1 VELRRQQKAQNS
13 REMRAF
19 PVHLATIIALRDPKT
34 LADFRTSAPRTLSH
48 SPTAANQKK
57 ATGFMASA
65 KMEGCP
71 ISEPV
76 EMSLSLAQPKT

>member
-1 VELRRQQKAQNS
+1 
-13 REMRAF
+13 MRAF
-19 PVHLATIIALRDPKT
+19 PVHLATIIALRDLKT
-34 LADFRTSAPRTLSH
+34 LADFSTSVPVPFLIRRQPLA
-48 SPTAANQKK
+48 KK

-76 EMSLSLAQPKT
+76 GMSLSLAQPKT